1 MKNEEMKAVTTEIEA
16 ADLDWWMNTKGRH
29 PKVVFTINGQ
39 TCQMT
44 VSSTPS
50 DRRRGPLNARAQV
63 RRVIRQAQ
71 SAAISR
77 H

>member
-16 ADLDWWMNTKGRH
+16 AGLNWYLSTKGRH

-71 SAAISR
+71 GAAVSR

>member
-16 ADLDWWMNTKGRH
+16 AGLDWHLNTKGRH

-71 SAAISR
+71 SASVSW